1 MGGTMVKAGRA
12 VKVLNRAAGGP
23 QAAPIP
29 RLAKP

>member
-23 QAAPIP
+23 QATPS
-29 RLAKP
+29 LG